1 VAFLKSLGRA
11 EDYNFWM
18 FRINCK
24 GLTIREGRELATYLE
39 SKRGV
44 SEVLLDHDLTGMQT
58 PSIQMS
64 IPHFDLLVHIADGGI
79 GSIRAGDTQ
88 KNIYKAV
95 KVWMEQF
102 SNKSAV
108 AVEVKRY
115 GPDRRFVEKITK
127 TR

>member
-1 VAFLKSLGRA
+1 MSSGSFKSLNHSRA
-11 EDYNFWM
+11 QDYNSGM
-18 FRINCK
+18 LMIDCT

-39 SKRGV
+39 SKHGV
-44 SEVLLDHDLTGMQT
+44 SEVLLDYGLTGSQT
-58 PSIQMS
+58 RS
-64 IPHFDLLVHIADGGI
+64 HFYLLVHLAEDGI
-79 GSIRAGDTQ
+79 GAIRAGDTQ

-95 KVWMEQF
+95 KVWMGQF

-108 AVEVKRY
+108 AVEVKLY